1 MKLVDII
8 ILKKKFSSSSLT
20 SLQKS
25 AELEQKWP
33 LLNLVR
39 QVLKSCNYLMKPIRQ
54 SAGYDKEGKKKD
66 KYGIYG
72 EREKLLITQASDII
86 SSRKKER
93 ENLKNQSRK
102 KETMSDV
109 VDQKKEIFSESF
121 LRRFGG
127 RLES

>member
-1 MKLVDII
+1 MDTEIMSFLNKCNLAVSNEDGLGGMLIPREILLDPAVYESVKEDII

-54 SAGYDKEGKKKD
+54 SAGYDKEGKKK
-66 KYGIYG
+66 YRRLFRI
-72 EREKLLITQASDII
+72 EKMKPINNSIT
-86 SSRKKER
+86 E
-93 ENLKNQSRK
+93 
-102 KETMSDV
+102 M
-109 VDQKKEIFSESF
+109 
-121 LRRFGG
+121 
-127 RLES
+127 